1 VADVPINPDSGHRAE
16 SRLPVVSG
24 EAAFVS
30 SEATFL
36 SGEAPFAWGNVAFA
50 CQVISVTASI
60 ASFVWHIAAL
70 HSPGAGFAIRFARV
84 ASASAAYAVGCVAD
98 ASRFGS

>member
-1 VADVPINPDSGHRAE
+1 
-16 SRLPVVSG
+16 VSPN
-24 EAAFVS
+24 AAFVS
-30 SEATFL
+30 PEAALMLAEVAFVWQ
-36 SGEAPFAWGNVAFA
+36 SAAFA

-70 HSPGAGFAIRFARV
+70 HSPGAGLAIRFARV
-84 ASASAAYAVGCVAD
+84 ASASAAYAVGFVAD